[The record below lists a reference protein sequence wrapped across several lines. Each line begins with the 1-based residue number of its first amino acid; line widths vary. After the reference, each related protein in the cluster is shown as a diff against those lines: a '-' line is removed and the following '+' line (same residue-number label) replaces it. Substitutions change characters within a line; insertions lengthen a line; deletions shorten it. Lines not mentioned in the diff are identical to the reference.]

1 MKYSSA
7 THVIRNHLITKSR
20 SRLHCIFTIGER
32 KKKSFMCWMAA
43 GDLGSVVAPSG
54 KMMMQDSLGIER
66 CDSSRAFLVLMIYCN
81 IVFSAC
87 WNLCVFRAVI
97 YFLLKEKDYKRF
109 ENDISIVVFYYTFRW
124 SIFFF
129 WNYDKIEITSFA
141 GGEILLLNSYSYH
154 SFLF

>member
-7 THVIRNHLITKSR
+7 THVIRNHLITKSH

-32 KKKSFMCWMAA
+32 KKSFMCLMAA

-66 CDSSRAFLVLMIYCN
+66 CDSSRAFLFLVLMIYCN

-109 ENDISIVVFYYTFRW
+109 ENDISIGVFFIIHFIGLFFSSEI
-124 SIFFF
+124 SI
-129 WNYDKIEITSFA
+129 K
-141 GGEILLLNSYSYH
+141 
-154 SFLF
+154 